1 VRVRLRGE
9 SGFGLIELLMAMVM
23 LNVGILAIVASYNA
37 GIISLKR
44 ASKLSTA
51 ATLADA
57 QMEQYR
63 ALTWAAI
70 ALDPSTIPATAPYT
84 TDAAYS
90 TTEVTGTCSGALAQ
104 HNECNASRVVTGPD
118 RKPYRIDTYIGW
130 YCAAGALRTA
140 TYNGTTYSTASPGCT
155 DSSTPPVDQARAVKQ
170 VTVVVRDATTTSRTY
185 MREASVF
192 DQAT

>member
-1 VRVRLRGE
+1 VRVRLRSEG
-9 SGFGLIELLMAMVM
+9 GFGLIELLMAMVM

-84 TDAAYS
+84 TDAA
-90 TTEVTGTCSGALAQ
+90 
-104 HNECNASRVVTGPD
+104 
-118 RKPYRIDTYIGW
+118 
-130 YCAAGALRTA
+130 
-140 TYNGTTYSTASPGCT
+140 
-155 DSSTPPVDQARAVKQ
+155 
-170 VTVVVRDATTTSRTY
+170 
-185 MREASVF
+185 
-192 DQAT
+192 